1 MKKLIILIF
10 ILVNLLFSAE
20 KTDYYAEMSEN
31 IKLFFDVMRTLNEQ
45 YVDTMDVEE
54 LMTNGID
61 AMLKTL
67 DPYTVLLDEDQA
79 SHYDELNTG
88 NYSGIGIY
96 IGTSGADKRLTVIS
110 PMDDTPASRVGLR
123 AGDRIM
129 FIEEKSTEG
138 MTTKDASK
146 YLRGDEGTKVTMQI
160 ERLGKSKLLKF
171 VLTREKINIKNI
183 PYSGML
189 ENNVGYIKVSQFMST
204 TYHDFSLAME
214 KLIADGAQALILDFR
229 YNPGGLLGAAVKL
242 ANTVIDK
249 DKLIVST
256 KGRDGTKDNE
266 YFTYLTPIDTEI
278 PLVVLINGSSAS
290 ASEIFAGSLQDYD
303 RAVII
308 GEPSFGKGLVQQ
320 IFDVGRL
327 ASKSLKITVRK
338 YFTSSGRLIQKEDYF
353 HENKADDKEKAKE
366 DAPVYNSLLNNREVV
381 SGQGIIPD
389 IIVENPKESLYILN
403 LKMKNKFNDFLYS
416 YVKDNSDFH
425 YKDIITNEILS
436 SFKDYIKGCEFEY
449 DLKGEREIDSLFA
462 YSKKN
467 EYSDEIITKLK
478 ELKKE
483 FEGHKS
489 SDFEKN
495 MDSIKKYL
503 AIEFGVYTHGNQEK
517 YKILIKNDEQIKKA
531 VQILSRRKEYYEILG
546 YK

>member
-1 MKKLIILIF
+1 MKRIILSIF
-10 ILVNLLFSAE
+10 VLINLLFATE

-54 LMTNGID
+54 LMTNGIN

-79 SHYDELNTG
+79 SHYDELNSG

-96 IGTSGADKRLTVIS
+96 IGTSGADKRLTVVS
-110 PMDDTPASRVGLR
+110 PMDDTPASRVGLK

-129 FIEEKSTEG
+129 FIGKKSTAG
-138 MTTKDASK
+138 MNTKDASK
-146 YLRGDEGTKVTMQI
+146 YLRGKDGTKVTMKI

-189 ENNVGYIKVSQFMST
+189 QNNVGYIKVSQFMGT
-204 TYHDFSLAME
+204 TYHDFSMAME
-214 KLIADGAQALILDFR
+214 KLIADGAQAMVIDLR
-229 YNPGGLLGAAVKL
+229 YNPGGLLGSAVKL

-249 DKLIVST
+249 NKLIVST

-266 YFTYLTPIDTEI
+266 YLTYLTPIDTEI

-290 ASEIFAGSLQDYD
+290 ASEILSGSLQDYD

-320 IFDVGRL
+320 IFNVGRL
-327 ASKSLKITVRK
+327 SSKSLKITVRK

-353 HENKADDKEKAKE
+353 HEKKDGEEKIDNKE
-366 DAPVYNSLLNNREVV
+366 YRTLLNDRKVE
-381 SGQGIIPD
+381 SGRGVIPD
-389 IIVENPKESLYILN
+389 IIIENPKESLYVLN
-403 LKMKNKFNDFLYS
+403 LKMKNKFNDFLY
-416 YVKDNSDFH
+416 YYIKENSDYK
-425 YKDIITNEILS
+425 YKDIITEELLL
-436 SFKDYIKGCEFEY
+436 SFKNYIKECDFEY
-449 DLKGEREIDSLFA
+449 DLKGEREIDSLFV

-467 EYSDEIITKLK
+467 EYSESIIIKLT

-483 FEGHKS
+483 FEDQKD

-495 MDSIKKYL
+495 IASIKKHL

-531 VQILSRRKEYYEILG
+531 IQILSRRKEYYEILG

>member
-1 MKKLIILIF
+1 MKRIILSIF
-10 ILVNLLFSAE
+10 ILINLLSAAE

-54 LMTNGID
+54 LMTSSINS
-61 AMLKTL
+61 MLKTL
-67 DPYTVLLDEDQA
+67 DPYTVLLDEDEA
-79 SHYDELNTG
+79 THYDELNSG

-96 IGTSGADKRLTVIS
+96 IGTSGADKRLTVVS
-110 PMDDTPASRVGLR
+110 PMDDTPASRVGLK

-129 FIEEKSTEG
+129 FIGKKSTDG

-146 YLRGDEGTKVTMQI
+146 YLRGDDGTKVTITI
-160 ERLGKSKLLKF
+160 ERLSKSKLLDF
-171 VLTREKINIKNI
+171 EITREKINIKNI

-189 ENNVGYIKVSQFMST
+189 DNNVGYIKVSQFMGT
-204 TYHDFSLAME
+204 TYHDFSIAME
-214 KLIADGAQALILDFR
+214 KLIAEGAHAMIIDLR

-249 DKLIVST
+249 NKLIVST
-256 KGRDGTKDNE
+256 KGRAGTKDSE
-266 YFTYLTPIDTEI
+266 YFTYLTPIDTEM

-290 ASEIFAGSLQDYD
+290 ASEILSGSLQDYD

-320 IFDVGRL
+320 IFNVGRL
-327 ASKSLKITVRK
+327 SSKSLKITVRK

-353 HENKADDKEKAKE
+353 HEDKEEKE
-366 DAPVYNSLLNNREVV
+366 DLPVFSSLLNEREVV

-389 IIVENPKESLYILN
+389 IIIENPKESLYILN
-403 LKMKNKFNDFLYS
+403 LKMKNKFNDFLY
-416 YVKDNSDFH
+416 YYIKENHDFK
-425 YKDIITNEILS
+425 YKDIVTKELLS
-436 SFKDYIKGCEFEY
+436 SFKSYIKECDFEY
-449 DLKGEREIDSLFA
+449 DLKGEREIDSLFV
-462 YSKKN
+462 YSEKN
-467 EYSDEIITKLK
+467 EYSKDIIAKLN

-483 FEGHKS
+483 FEDQKG
-489 SDFEKN
+489 SDFEN
-495 MDSIKKYL
+495 NLNSIKKYI
-503 AIEFGVYTHGNQEK
+503 AIEFGIYTHGNQEK
-517 YKILIKNDEQIKKA
+517 YKILINNDMQIKKA

>member
-1 MKKLIILIF
+1 MKKIILTIF
-10 ILVNLLFSAE
+10 VLTNLIFATE

-45 YVDTMDVEE
+45 YVDTMDVEK
-54 LMTNGID
+54 LMTSSINS
-61 AMLKTL
+61 MLKTL

-79 SHYDELNTG
+79 SHYDELNSG

-96 IGTSGADKRLTVIS
+96 IGTSGADKRLTVVS
-110 PMDDTPASRVGLR
+110 PMDDTPASRVGLK

-129 FIEEKSTEG
+129 FIGKKSTDG

-146 YLRGDEGTKVTMQI
+146 YLRGDEGTKVTMKI

-183 PYSGML
+183 PYTGML

-204 TYHDFSLAME
+204 TYHDFSMAME
-214 KLIADGAQALILDFR
+214 KLIADGAQAMIIDLR
-229 YNPGGLLGAAVKL
+229 YNPGGLLGSAVKL

-249 DKLIVST
+249 NKLIVST
-256 KGRDGTKDNE
+256 KGRDGTKDSE
-266 YFTYLTPIDTEI
+266 YLTYLTPIDTEI

-290 ASEIFAGSLQDYD
+290 ASEILSGSLQDYD

-320 IFDVGRL
+320 IFSVGRL
-327 ASKSLKITVRK
+327 SSKSLKITVRK

-353 HENKADDKEKAKE
+353 HEGKEEKE
-366 DAPVYNSLLNNREVV
+366 DAPVYSSLINKREVV

-389 IIVENPKESLYILN
+389 IIVENPKEPLYILN
-403 LKMKNKFNDFLYS
+403 LKMKNKFNDFLYHYIGS
-416 YVKDNSDFH
+416 NPDFK
-425 YKDIITNEILS
+425 YQDQVTDELLA
-436 SFKDYIKGCEFEY
+436 SFKSYIKKCEFEY
-449 DLKGEREIDSLFA
+449 DLKGEREIDSLFV
-462 YSKKN
+462 YSEKN
-467 EYSDEIITKLK
+467 EYSDDIKNKLK

-483 FEGHKS
+483 FEDQKG
-489 SDFEKN
+489 SDYEKN
-495 MDSIKKYL
+495 TASIKKYL

-517 YKILIKNDEQIKKA
+517 YKILIKNDEQIKRA
-531 VQILSRRKEYYEILG
+531 VKLLSRRKEYYEILG

>member
-1 MKKLIILIF
+1 MKRLILSIF
-10 ILVNLLFSAE
+10 ILANLLFATE

-54 LMTNGID
+54 LMTNSINS
-61 AMLKTL
+61 MLKTL

-79 SHYDELNTG
+79 SHYDELNSG

-96 IGTSGADKRLTVIS
+96 IGTSGADKRLTVVS

-129 FIEEKSTEG
+129 FIGKTSTEG

-146 YLRGDEGTKVTMQI
+146 YLRGDDASKVTMKI

-171 VLTREKINIKNI
+171 ELTREKINIKNI

-189 ENNVGYIKVSQFMST
+189 KNNVGYIKVSQFMGT
-204 TYHDFSLAME
+204 TYHDFSMAME
-214 KLIADGAQALILDFR
+214 KLIADGAQAMIIDLR
-229 YNPGGLLGAAVKL
+229 YNPGGLLGSAVKL

-249 DKLIVST
+249 NKLIVST
-256 KGRDGTKDNE
+256 KGRAGTKDSE
-266 YFTYLTPIDTEI
+266 YFTYLTPIDTEM

-290 ASEIFAGSLQDYD
+290 ASEILSGSLQDYD

-320 IFDVGRL
+320 IFNVGRL
-327 ASKSLKITVRK
+327 SSKSLKITVRK

-353 HENKADDKEKAKE
+353 NEYKDEKK
-366 DAPVYNSLLNNREVV
+366 DAPVYSSLVNKREVV

-389 IIVENPKESLYILN
+389 IIIENTKESLYILN
-403 LKMKNKFNDFLYS
+403 LKMTNKFNDFLY
-416 YVKDNSDFH
+416 YFLKDNPDFE
-425 YKDIITNEILS
+425 YKDIVTDELLS
-436 SFKDYIKGCEFEY
+436 SFKNYINECEFKY
-449 DLKGEREIDSLFA
+449 DLKGEREIDSLFVYSEKND
-462 YSKKN
+462 YSK
-467 EYSDEIITKLK
+467 EIITKLN

-483 FEGHKS
+483 FEDQKG
-489 SDFEKN
+489 SDFEDN
-495 MDSIKKYL
+495 IDSIKKFL

-517 YKILIKNDEQIKKA
+517 YKILIKNDKQIKKA

-546 YK
+546 YKKR